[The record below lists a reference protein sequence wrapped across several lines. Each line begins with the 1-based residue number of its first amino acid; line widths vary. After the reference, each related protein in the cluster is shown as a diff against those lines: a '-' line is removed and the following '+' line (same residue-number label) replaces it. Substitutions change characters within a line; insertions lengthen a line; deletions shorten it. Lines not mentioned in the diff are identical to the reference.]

1 VKFLKIPILPAG
13 LEHLRGLCFHGG
25 PDNLLSGR
33 AQCAGGRR
41 EITAVKACSRQIVG
55 SPPVA
60 YGHQDN
66 KLSGP
71 PKTSRISFG
80 ALLLAMFVFGI
91 SGDPAL
97 AQNAPSGPV
106 HLPPSSTASAAT
118 SAKPVTTSSP
128 AVQGA
133 NSTPSAA
140 PQSAASTEDIHD
152 IRGPISIPYEWL
164 WAAYV
169 LVALVLAAALYAAW
183 RFFRS
188 RVKTKAKLPFEIALE
203 RLEAAR
209 ELMTPDTVREY
220 AFTVSEIIRVYIEQS
235 FGEKAARRTT
245 EEFLSDLLQQTG
257 TPLAQHRALLEDF
270 LNHCD
275 LMKYARW
282 GASVREMESMQ
293 ESARVFILDTRP
305 QPEPAKATTLPA
317 QPSAPEQPELVQVK

>member
-118 SAKPVTTSSP
+118 SA
-128 AVQGA
+128 
-133 NSTPSAA
+133 N
-140 PQSAASTEDIHD
+140 
-152 IRGPISIPYEWL
+152 
-164 WAAYV
+164 V